1 MRDGLDFTE
10 DYVDAGVSDV
20 IEMLFGAGKDDVAA
34 YAEARPLAHEPGTR
48 FNYSSGTSN
57 IVAAIAGRC
66 AGSGAAF
73 VDLLRRR
80 VFEPVGMASAD
91 PRLDDA
97 GTFIGSS
104 YVYATARDF
113 TRFGLLY
120 LRDGMWNGQR
130 ILPEGWVDH
139 ARRLRSVDEEGNG
152 YGAHWWVVDD
162 DQGSFRASG
171 YEGQAILICPG
182 LDVVAVRLGRF
193 HCRAVSGAE
202 RVARRGRRLGK
213 MIRWPCRRAST
224 RRPVSARSTDCRS
237 SDRST
242 RRSTTSTGTAATSS
256 RTHRSS
262 CSPRSDADGRVDVSP
277 KGGPA
282 GFVAVLDDHR
292 LAIPDMSG
300 NNRLDSMRNIV
311 SGGAVALLFMVPGTD
326 ETMRV
331 NGRAT
336 ITRRS
341 RGARP
346 RVPSTA
352 CRPTWR
358 SWSRSKPRSS
368 TAPRRCVGAASGN
381 LIAGPTRP
389 TWRRQRAC

>member
-1 MRDGLDFTE
+1 VGSTSPALDKLVDELIDDEDRYGTTYAVVVVREGRLLLERYGGALPHFDRPPEPVTPTTPLLSWSMAKSVLHAGIGLLVADGQLELDEPAPVPSWHQHERDPRATITLEHLLTMRDGLDFTE

-34 YAEARPLAHEPGTR
+34 YAEARSLAHAPGTR

-57 IVAAIAGRC
+57 VVAAIAGRC

-80 VFEPVGMASAD
+80 VFDPVGMASAD

-130 ILPEGWVDH
+130 ILPAGWVDH

-171 YEGQAILICPG
+171 YEGQAILVCPG
-182 LDVVAVRLGRF
+182 LDVVAVRLG
-193 HCRAVSGAE
+193 H
-202 RVARRGRRLGK
+202 
-213 MIRWPCRRAST
+213 
-224 RRPVSARSTDCRS
+224 
-237 SDRST
+237 
-242 RRSTTSTGTAATSS
+242 
-256 RTHRSS
+256 
-262 CSPRSDADGRVDVSP
+262 
-277 KGGPA
+277 
-282 GFVAVLDDHR
+282 
-292 LAIPDMSG
+292 
-300 NNRLDSMRNIV
+300 
-311 SGGAVALLFMVPGTD
+311 
-326 ETMRV
+326 
-331 NGRAT
+331 
-336 ITRRS
+336 
-341 RGARP
+341 
-346 RVPSTA
+346 STA
-352 CRPTWR
+352 EQYPALKEWR
-358 SWSRSKPRSS
+358 
-368 TAPRRCVGAASGN
+368 AAVVDW
-381 LIAGPTRP
+381 AR
-389 TWRRQRAC
+389 